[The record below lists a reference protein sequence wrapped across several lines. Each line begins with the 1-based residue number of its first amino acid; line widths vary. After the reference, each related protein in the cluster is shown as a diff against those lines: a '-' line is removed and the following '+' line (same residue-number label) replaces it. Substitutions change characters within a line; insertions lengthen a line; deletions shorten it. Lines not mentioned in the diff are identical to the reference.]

1 MNRNTRVSVWSVP
14 FLLMLSVTFLAPAGA
29 WAANPPRIG
38 YFEMATVL
46 QQSKWGKQS
55 NDEFKAQGEKIK
67 GDVDQ
72 KAKAFKA
79 AKEEFDKKKDVM
91 DEKTKAKKIKE
102 LQDMQQEGEKL
113 LMESNARLNKLSNEL
128 TSPIIDKILEI
139 VRRIGRDDKYDFI
152 MEREKSGLV
161 FVNEKEDLTKRII
174 EELDKTPRK

>member
-1 MNRNTRVSVWSVP
+1 MKRNMKVSVWSLP
-14 FLLMLSVTFLAPAGA
+14 FFLLLSATLLTPVGA
-29 WAANPPRIG
+29 WAANPPKLG

-55 NDEFKAQGEKIK
+55 NDEFKAQGERVK
-67 GDVDQ
+67 GEVDQ

-91 DEKTKAKKIKE
+91 DEKTKAKKVKE
-102 LQDMQQEGEKL
+102 LQEMQQEGEKL
-113 LMESNARLNKLSNEL
+113 LMESNAKLNKLSNEL

-139 VRRIGRDDKYDFI
+139 VRRIGRDDKYDYI

-161 FVNEKEDLTKRII
+161 FVNEKEDLTKKII